1 MEVTT
6 KKQNRRKIV
15 IGVLIAVVVL
25 VAAVIAFAS
34 SYLVNYAIG
43 RSGDGGDREVALDV
57 EAPTD
62 GVEQLIAENRAVQ
75 KQANEEFLQQNP
87 GQTVQI
93 TAADG
98 LRLNGVYY
106 PNAGSHLWVIAL
118 HGYRGSHTGVT
129 NLAQHY
135 HDAGYQV
142 LTPDL
147 RACGDSEGDYVGMGW
162 LDRKDVLQWI
172 DWVLAQDSEA
182 EIVLHGVSMGAA
194 TTMMTAGEDTPEQ
207 VKVFVED
214 CGYTSVWDIFSSEL
228 KLRFGLP
235 EFPILYTASATARAK
250 AGYGFKEKSELE
262 AVLQGDDAVV
272 NVGVLAVRRKV
283 TGAHE
288 LEPLAGLGIG
298 QALFQL
304 GVVNDLHAVGVQVIL
319 EVSAIGNAVHV
330 GFGKQLVVQVD
341 LSVHAV
347 LAADPMDGAAHLAA
361 IGGVAVAGF

>member
-25 VAAVIAFAS
+25 VSAVIAFAS

-118 HGYRGSHTGVT
+118 HGYRGNHTGVT

-194 TTMMTAGEDTPEQ
+194 TTMMTAESRPDGADHGSGRPAAERRVLPQ
-207 VKVFVED
+207 CGQPPVGD
-214 CGYTSVWDIFSSEL
+214 CPA
-228 KLRFGLP
+228 RLP
-235 EFPILYTASATARAK
+235 RQPY
-250 AGYGFKEKSELE
+250 
-262 AVLQGDDAVV
+262 
-272 NVGVLAVRRKV
+272 RRDQPGP
-283 TGAHE
+283 TLPRCRLPG
-288 LEPLAGLGIG
+288 
-298 QALFQL
+298 
-304 GVVNDLHAVGVQVIL
+304 
-319 EVSAIGNAVHV
+319 
-330 GFGKQLVVQVD
+330 
-341 LSVHAV
+341 
-347 LAADPMDGAAHLAA
+347 ADP
-361 IGGVAVAGF
+361 

>member
-106 PNAGSHLWVIAL
+106 PNVGSHLWVIAL
-118 HGYRGSHTGVT
+118 HGYRGNHTGVT

-142 LTPDL
+142 LAPDL
-147 RACGDSEGDYVGMGW
+147 RACDRRMPASAQLFHHD
-162 LDRKDVLQWI
+162 LDI
-172 DWVLAQDSEA
+172 DLVDRSRADIDLAFIWGKNDRCLHSHNVKKLVCSLCA
-182 EIVLHGVSMGAA
+182 YYCRAFYALCRAHADGKVFLIDLCLTDCLGFRLVVLHTVTEQLPDSRHVRSVSSKERRRLKGA
-194 TTMMTAGEDTPEQ
+194 DTRLIC
-207 VKVFVED
+207 K
-214 CGYTSVWDIFSSEL
+214 I
-228 KLRFGLP
+228 
-235 EFPILYTASATARAK
+235 
-250 AGYGFKEKSELE
+250 
-262 AVLQGDDAVV
+262 
-272 NVGVLAVRRKV
+272 VRID
-283 TGAHE
+283 H
-288 LEPLAGLGIG
+288 
-298 QALFQL
+298 
-304 GVVNDLHAVGVQVIL
+304 
-319 EVSAIGNAVHV
+319 
-330 GFGKQLVVQVD
+330 
-341 LSVHAV
+341 
-347 LAADPMDGAAHLAA
+347 
-361 IGGVAVAGF
+361 

>member
-25 VAAVIAFAS
+25 VAAVIVFAS

-43 RSGDGGDREVALDV
+43 RSGNGGDREVALDV

-106 PNAGSHLWVIAL
+106 PNTGSHLWVIAL

-228 KLRFGLP
+228 QLRFGLP
-235 EFPILYTASATARAK
+235 EFPILYTASGVARLR
-250 AGYGFKEKSELE
+250 AGYSFTEASALAQVARCEKPMLFIHGTAYDFIPYEMMDTLYNAKPGDNKAELTAEGAGHGE
-262 AVLQGDDAVV
+262 AMYALGDSYWDTVFDFIAPYM
-272 NVGVLAVRRKV
+272 A
-283 TGAHE
+283 
-288 LEPLAGLGIG
+288 
-298 QALFQL
+298 
-304 GVVNDLHAVGVQVIL
+304 
-319 EVSAIGNAVHV
+319 
-330 GFGKQLVVQVD
+330 
-341 LSVHAV
+341 
-347 LAADPMDGAAHLAA
+347 
-361 IGGVAVAGF
+361 

>member
-1 MEVTT
+1 M
-6 KKQNRRKIV
+6 
-15 IGVLIAVVVL
+15 LIAVVVL

-106 PNAGSHLWVIAL
+106 PNVGSHLWVIAL

-214 CGYTSVWDIFSSEL
+214 CGYTSVWDIF
-228 KLRFGLP
+228 P
-235 EFPILYTASATARAK
+235 
-250 AGYGFKEKSELE
+250 
-262 AVLQGDDAVV
+262 
-272 NVGVLAVRRKV
+272 
-283 TGAHE
+283 
-288 LEPLAGLGIG
+288 
-298 QALFQL
+298 
-304 GVVNDLHAVGVQVIL
+304 
-319 EVSAIGNAVHV
+319 VS
-330 GFGKQLVVQVD
+330 
-341 LSVHAV
+341 
-347 LAADPMDGAAHLAA
+347 
-361 IGGVAVAGF
+361 

>member
-1 MEVTT
+1 M
-6 KKQNRRKIV
+6 
-15 IGVLIAVVVL
+15 
-25 VAAVIAFAS
+25 
-34 SYLVNYAIG
+34 
-43 RSGDGGDREVALDV
+43 
-57 EAPTD
+57 EAPTV

-118 HGYRGSHTGVT
+118 HGYRGSHTGAT

-135 HDAGYQV
+135 YDAGYQV

-194 TTMMTAGEDTPEQ
+194 TTMMVSGEVEHGIHQQPFI
-207 VKVFVED
+207 KCFVED
-214 CGYTSVWDIFSSEL
+214 CGYTSVWDEFRGEL
-228 KLRFGLP
+228 KAQYGLP
-235 EFPILYTASATARAK
+235 AFPLLHVASRLCKQEYGWDFREASTLEQVKKCTLPMLFIHGDADSYVPTWMVYPLYEAKPEPKELWIVPGSA
-250 AGYGFKEKSELE
+250 
-262 AVLQGDDAVV
+262 
-272 NVGVLAVRRKV
+272 
-283 TGAHE
+283 
-288 LEPLAGLGIG
+288 
-298 QALFQL
+298 
-304 GVVNDLHAVGVQVIL
+304 HAM
-319 EVSAIGNAVHV
+319 SY
-330 GFGKQLVVQVD
+330 KD
-341 LSVHAV
+341 
-347 LAADPMDGAAHLAA
+347 
-361 IGGVAVAGF
+361 

>member
-25 VAAVIAFAS
+25 VAAVIAFVS

-135 HDAGYQV
+135 YDAGYQV

-147 RACGDSEGDYVGMGW
+147 RACGDSEGDYVGMGCRSSQFCIPPAPRQEPKRAMA
-162 LDRKDVLQWI
+162 LRKHPPCSRCRTVK
-172 DWVLAQDSEA
+172 SRCC
-182 EIVLHGVSMGAA
+182 SS
-194 TTMMTAGEDTPEQ
+194 TAP
-207 VKVFVED
+207 
-214 CGYTSVWDIFSSEL
+214 
-228 KLRFGLP
+228 RM
-235 EFPILYTASATARAK
+235 ILS
-250 AGYGFKEKSELE
+250 
-262 AVLQGDDAVV
+262 
-272 NVGVLAVRRKV
+272 
-283 TGAHE
+283 
-288 LEPLAGLGIG
+288 
-298 QALFQL
+298 
-304 GVVNDLHAVGVQVIL
+304 
-319 EVSAIGNAVHV
+319 
-330 GFGKQLVVQVD
+330 
-341 LSVHAV
+341 
-347 LAADPMDGAAHLAA
+347 PMR
-361 IGGVAVAGF
+361 

>member
-15 IGVLIAVVVL
+15 IGALIAVVVL

-93 TAADG
+93 TAVDG

-147 RACGDSEGDYVGMGW
+147 RA
-162 LDRKDVLQWI
+162 
-172 DWVLAQDSEA
+172 
-182 EIVLHGVSMGAA
+182 AA
-194 TTMMTAGEDTPEQ
+194 TVRAIMSAWAGWTARMCCNGSTGCWRRTA
-207 VKVFVED
+207 K
-214 CGYTSVWDIFSSEL
+214 L
-228 KLRFGLP
+228 KLCCTA
-235 EFPILYTASATARAK
+235 FPW
-250 AGYGFKEKSELE
+250 
-262 AVLQGDDAVV
+262 V
-272 NVGVLAVRRKV
+272 
-283 TGAHE
+283 
-288 LEPLAGLGIG
+288 P
-298 QALFQL
+298 
-304 GVVNDLHAVGVQVIL
+304 
-319 EVSAIGNAVHV
+319 
-330 GFGKQLVVQVD
+330 
-341 LSVHAV
+341 
-347 LAADPMDGAAHLAA
+347 PPP
-361 IGGVAVAGF
+361 

>member
-15 IGVLIAVVVL
+15 IGVLVAVVVL

-129 NLAQHY
+129 NLAQHPV
-135 HDAGYQV
+135 D
-142 LTPDL
+142 P
-147 RACGDSEGDYVGMGW
+147 
-162 LDRKDVLQWI
+162 LQHI
-172 DWVLAQDSEA
+172 
-182 EIVLHGVSMGAA
+182 
-194 TTMMTAGEDTPEQ
+194 
-207 VKVFVED
+207 
-214 CGYTSVWDIFSSEL
+214 
-228 KLRFGLP
+228 
-235 EFPILYTASATARAK
+235 
-250 AGYGFKEKSELE
+250 
-262 AVLQGDDAVV
+262 
-272 NVGVLAVRRKV
+272 LAVQPAHADIIALTV
-283 TGAHE
+283 AAGAQIRGQH
-288 LEPLAGLGIG
+288 LVACIVVVLGQVGHAGM
-298 QALFQL
+298 
-304 GVVNDLHAVGVQVIL
+304 
-319 EVSAIGNAVHV
+319 
-330 GFGKQLVVQVD
+330 
-341 LSVHAV
+341 
-347 LAADPMDGAAHLAA
+347 AAA
-361 IGGVAVAGF
+361 VAVR

>member
-106 PNAGSHLWVIAL
+106 PNAGSHHHDDSRGGHPGTGKSVCGGLRL
-118 HGYRGSHTGVT
+118 HQRVGY
-129 NLAQHY
+129 
-135 HDAGYQV
+135 
-142 LTPDL
+142 
-147 RACGDSEGDYVGMGW
+147 
-162 LDRKDVLQWI
+162 
-172 DWVLAQDSEA
+172 
-182 EIVLHGVSMGAA
+182 
-194 TTMMTAGEDTPEQ
+194 
-207 VKVFVED
+207 F
-214 CGYTSVWDIFSSEL
+214 
-228 KLRFGLP
+228 
-235 EFPILYTASATARAK
+235 
-250 AGYGFKEKSELE
+250 
-262 AVLQGDDAVV
+262 
-272 NVGVLAVRRKV
+272 
-283 TGAHE
+283 
-288 LEPLAGLGIG
+288 
-298 QALFQL
+298 FQ
-304 GVVNDLHAVGVQVIL
+304 
-319 EVSAIGNAVHV
+319 
-330 GFGKQLVVQVD
+330 
-341 LSVHAV
+341 
-347 LAADPMDGAAHLAA
+347 
-361 IGGVAVAGF
+361 